1 MTNWRYKSPVMN
13 ILSIQSHVAFG
24 HVGNAA
30 ATFPLQRLGIE
41 VWPIHTVQFSN
52 HTGYGSWKG
61 RVFDA
66 GMIREV
72 MAGIEAR
79 GVLGECN
86 GVLSGYM
93 GAADIG
99 AAILDAV
106 ATVKRANPAARYCC
120 DPVIGDVG
128 RGIFVREGIPEFMRE
143 KAVPAADIITP
154 NQFELDYLSRR
165 ESGTLRAARD
175 AVKAVHDLGP
185 RAILVTSL
193 HTDET
198 PADSIDMLASDETGC
213 FLVRTPKLPLDDQR
227 CRRCGRR
234 VVLRALFARRETR
247 RSAVARGLQHLRRA
261 GKDGGERRARDPAD
275 RGAGSDRQ
283 AEPYFRPRRRS
294 GPAGAEPDTP
304 AIAPSEAPPLSHDDY
319 VVGPIGVPSVFH
331 VDRLDLSFVPKP
343 WAWAEKRRAEIDALF
358 ADMRRKKPAL
368 WNGRVLL
375 MHRQVIEH
383 GVLRGEFIETDYA
396 SFVAWKHQ
404 GRPHAEVR
412 DCFSAAAIQSSDGAF
427 LLGVMGA
434 HTFNAGRAYFPCGTP
449 DPDDIVGGK
458 VDFEHSVRRELLEET
473 GLAMDDFTLEPG
485 WTMVVDGSL
494 IGQIK
499 VLRARESAKA
509 LHARISGVPRAREEA
524 RARRYPRG
532 LWARRFRP
540 GHAALRHGVSGLAL
554 CHASRSGR
562 RGNALHLPINS
573 ACIRFAQPRDRVASR
588 SLNARFELGWNKG
601 ARPKFLV
608 AGVLVW
614 AAI

>member
-1 MTNWRYKSPVMN
+1 MHHGRVIPGHDVFETDTPAHGELGYKSLAMN

-193 HTDET
+193 HTHET
-198 PADSIDMLASDETGC
+198 PADCIDMLASDETGC
-213 FLVRTPKLPLDDQR
+213 FLVRTPKLPLTINGAGDA
-227 CRRCGRR
+227 
-234 VVLRALFARRETR
+234 VAALFFAHYLRGGKLADALSRAASSIFGVLAKTAESGAREIQLI
-247 RSAVARGLQHLRRA
+247 AAQDEIV
-261 GKDGGERRARDPAD
+261 
-275 RGAGSDRQ
+275 
-283 AEPYFRPRRRS
+283 RPRRIFVPQALGSIR
-294 GPAGAEPDTP
+294 AETDTP
-304 AIAPSEAPPLSHDDY
+304 AIAPSEAPPLSHDDHAA
-319 VVGPIGVPSVFH
+319 GPLGVPSVFH
-331 VDRLDLSFVPKP
+331 LDRLDLSFAPKP
-343 WAWAEKRRAEIDALF
+343 WAWAEKRRAEIDAWF
-358 ADMRRKKPAL
+358 ADMRRKQPAL

-383 GVLRGEFIETDYA
+383 GMLRGEFLETDYA
-396 SFVAWKHQ
+396 SFAAWKHRGHPPAQ
-404 GRPHAEVR
+404 VR
-412 DCFSAAAIQSSDGAF
+412 DCFSAAAIRSVDGAF
-427 LLGVMGA
+427 LLGVMGPQ
-434 HTFNAGRAYFPCGTP
+434 TFNAGRVYFPCGTP
-449 DPDDIVGGK
+449 GPDDIVGSE
-458 VDFEHSVRRELLEET
+458 VDLEHSVRRELLEET
-473 GLAMDDFTLEPG
+473 GLSMSDFKAEPG

-494 IGQIK
+494 IAQIK
-499 VLRARESAKA
+499 VLQARESAKA
-509 LHARISGVPRAREEA
+509 LHERILAFLARENKPELA
-524 RARRYPRG
+524 DIRVVYGPGDFDPDMSRYVTAF
-532 LWARRFRP
+532 L
-540 GHAALRHGVSGLAL
+540 
-554 CHASRSGR
+554 ASR
-562 RGNALHLPINS
+562 
-573 ACIRFAQPRDRVASR
+573 FAMQPLRA
-588 SLNARFELGWNKG
+588 AR
-601 ARPKFLV
+601 
-608 AGVLVW
+608 
-614 AAI
+614 